1 MMRDLIFYGFQIFYI
16 IASIVTIVKA
26 KKAIDA
32 EKREKANVS

>member
-1 MMRDLIFYGFQIFYI
+1 MRDLIFYGFQILYI
-16 IASIVTIVKA
+16 IASIVTIAKA

>member
-1 MMRDLIFYGFQIFYI
+1 MRDLIFYGFQIFYI

>member
-1 MMRDLIFYGFQIFYI
+1 MRDLIFYGFQILYI

-32 EKREKANVS
+32 EKREKTNGS